1 MPVQPPNP
9 IASNKQ
15 PEILF
20 SAGSEPIY
28 TQTIL
33 SPTSI
38 ISPKPI
44 VVSVR
49 SPIPKPIGNVDVVP
63 VVMDPV
69 GPKVLLVDDQEF
81 NVKILADLMTMAM
94 GLKQDKDYMGTY
106 DGQQALDLV
115 KSYGNLNPFTVVL
128 MDLTMP
134 VLDGYESS
142 KQIIEYCK
150 SAKCSIIPT
159 IYAVTASD
167 KSDEQLK
174 KCQEFGMVDML
185 AKPMPFP
192 VLMQILK
199 KHGVL

>member
-9 IASNKQ
+9 IASNKQQ

-33 SPTSI
+33 SPTS
-38 ISPKPI
+38 PKPI

-49 SPIPKPIGNVDVVP
+49 SPVPKPIGNVSVVP

-94 GLKQDKDYMGTY
+94 GLK
-106 DGQQALDLV
+106 
-115 KSYGNLNPFTVVL
+115 
-128 MDLTMP
+128 
-134 VLDGYESS
+134 
-142 KQIIEYCK
+142 
-150 SAKCSIIPT
+150 
-159 IYAVTASD
+159 
-167 KSDEQLK
+167 
-174 KCQEFGMVDML
+174 
-185 AKPMPFP
+185 
-192 VLMQILK
+192 
-199 KHGVL
+199 

>member
-44 VVSVR
+44 VISMR

-94 GLKQDKDYMGTY
+94 GLK
-106 DGQQALDLV
+106 
-115 KSYGNLNPFTVVL
+115 
-128 MDLTMP
+128 
-134 VLDGYESS
+134 
-142 KQIIEYCK
+142 
-150 SAKCSIIPT
+150 
-159 IYAVTASD
+159 
-167 KSDEQLK
+167 
-174 KCQEFGMVDML
+174 
-185 AKPMPFP
+185 
-192 VLMQILK
+192 
-199 KHGVL
+199 